1 LQFLLLHHTLLV
13 ELVLAQQLVRLTY
26 SVTVKLVDNSNACS
40 NVFFVERMA
49 LMDMHGQCARIFP
62 MLKRKRELLDYF
74 VFLYLIDL
82 NELQLELQEGVKDI
96 EVNDADSLAMVQ
108 TLAIV
113 LQVERKLNEQ
123 RMKRKRLIPRSK
135 LKRSDGVGSTRLA
148 QLILIIVI
156 MIKI

>member
-1 LQFLLLHHTLLV
+1 V

-96 EVNDADSLAMVQ
+96 EVNGADSLAMMVQ
-108 TLAIV
+108 ILAIV
-113 LQVERKLNEQ
+113 IMVERKLNEQ
-123 RMKRKRLIPRSK
+123 RMKQRRLISRRK

>member
-1 LQFLLLHHTLLV
+1 V

-96 EVNDADSLAMVQ
+96 EVSDADSLAMMVQ
-108 TLAIV
+108 ILAIV
-113 LQVERKLNEQ
+113 IMVERKLNEQ
-123 RMKRKRLIPRSK
+123 RMKQRRLISRRK
-135 LKRSDGVGSTRLA
+135 LKRMRSDGVGSTRLA

>member
-1 LQFLLLHHTLLV
+1 
-13 ELVLAQQLVRLTY
+13 
-26 SVTVKLVDNSNACS
+26 VKLVDNSNACS

-62 MLKRKRELLDYF
+62 RLKRKRELLDYF

-96 EVNDADSLAMVQ
+96 EVNGADSLAMMVQ
-108 TLAIV
+108 ILAIV
-113 LQVERKLNEQ
+113 IMVERKLNEQ
-123 RMKRKRLIPRSK
+123 RMKQRRLISRRK

>member
-1 LQFLLLHHTLLV
+1 V

-82 NELQLELQEGVKDI
+82 NERRMDLQEGLKDI

-113 LQVERKLNEQ
+113 LLVERKLNEQ
-123 RMKRKRLIPRSK
+123 RMKQRRLISRRK

>member
-1 LQFLLLHHTLLV
+1 V

-62 MLKRKRELLDYF
+62 MLKRKRELLDF
-74 VFLYLIDL
+74 LVFLYLIDL

-96 EVNDADSLAMVQ
+96 EVNDADSLAMMVQ
-108 TLAIV
+108 IMAIV
-113 LQVERKLNEQ
+113 IMVERKLNEQ
-123 RMKRKRLIPRSK
+123 RMKQRRLISRRK

>member
-1 LQFLLLHHTLLV
+1 
-13 ELVLAQQLVRLTY
+13 
-26 SVTVKLVDNSNACS
+26 
-40 NVFFVERMA
+40 MA

-82 NELQLELQEGVKDI
+82 NELQLELQEGVKAI

-113 LQVERKLNEQ
+113 LLVERKLNEQ
-123 RMKRKRLIPRSK
+123 KMKRRRLISRRK
-135 LKRSDGVGSTRLA
+135 LKRMRSDGVGSTRLA

>member
-1 LQFLLLHHTLLV
+1 
-13 ELVLAQQLVRLTY
+13 
-26 SVTVKLVDNSNACS
+26 
-40 NVFFVERMA
+40 
-49 LMDMHGQCARIFP
+49 MHGQCARIFP
-62 MLKRKRELLDYF
+62 MLKRKRELLDSL

-82 NELQLELQEGVKDI
+82 NERRMDLQEGVKDI

-113 LQVERKLNEQ
+113 LLVERKLNEQ
-123 RMKRKRLIPRSK
+123 RMKQRRLISRRK

>member
-1 LQFLLLHHTLLV
+1 
-13 ELVLAQQLVRLTY
+13 
-26 SVTVKLVDNSNACS
+26 VKLVDNSNACS

-62 MLKRKRELLDYF
+62 RLKRKRELLDYF
-74 VFLYLIDL
+74 VFLYPIDL

-113 LQVERKLNEQ
+113 LLVERKLNEQ
-123 RMKRKRLIPRSK
+123 RMKQRRLISRRK
-135 LKRSDGVGSTRLA
+135 LKRMRSDGVGSTRLA